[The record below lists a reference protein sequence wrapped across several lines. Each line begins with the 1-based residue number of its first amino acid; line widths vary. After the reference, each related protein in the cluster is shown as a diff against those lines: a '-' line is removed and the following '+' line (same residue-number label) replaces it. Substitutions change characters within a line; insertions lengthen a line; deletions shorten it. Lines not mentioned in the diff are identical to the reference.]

1 MAAASVLN
9 MDGKSKTL
17 TKIMS
22 GDPEVKAD
30 GVVEA
35 RVVGQVMA
43 FSFLLTP
50 EEEVQAE
57 VDTVAVEVAEE
68 TVVAA
73 VPS

>member
-1 MAAASVLN
+1 
-9 MDGKSKTL
+9 
-17 TKIMS
+17 
-22 GDPEVKAD
+22 VKAD

-50 EEEVQAE
+50 EEVVQAE
-57 VDTVAVEVAEE
+57 VDTVAVP
-68 TVVAA
+68 VVQVKMTLIMGVVA